1 MERKIEE
8 GYMPFKGYKVYY
20 RMVGERHEDKA
31 PLLLIHGGP
40 GSTHNYFE
48 VLDQLAETGHQ
59 IISYDQIGC
68 GNSFVEGHPEL
79 FTLETWTEELEAL
92 REYLHLDRVSLL
104 GQSWGGMLVISYLID
119 RKPHGIVSAIL
130 SSTLP
135 ASWLWAKE
143 QHRLI
148 RYMPQKEQDA
158 IAKAEATG
166 NFSDPAHIAADN
178 HHTLLHVCDLDGDDR
193 PECVR
198 RPKRS
203 GTESYL
209 VAWGPNEYT
218 PLGNLRNFDY
228 TDRLGEIHTP
238 TLILSGTDD
247 ECTPYI
253 AKTMNDGIPGSQWH
267 LFWQCRH
274 MTFID
279 CHDEY
284 CEVLSRWLKEHE

>member
-1 MERKIEE
+1 MKIEE
-8 GYMPFKGYKVYY
+8 GYMPFKGYKTYY
-20 RMVGERHEDKA
+20 RMVGERQPGKA

-48 VLDQLAETGHQ
+48 VLDELAQTGHQ

-79 FTLETWTEELEAL
+79 FTLATWTEELEAL
-92 REYLHLDRVSLL
+92 RRHLHLDEVSLL

-119 RKPHGIVSAIL
+119 RQPAGIVSAIL

-148 RYMPQKEQDA
+148 KFMSPEEQEA
-158 IAKAEATG
+158 IRRAEATG
-166 NFSDPAHIAADN
+166 NFSDPAYLAADN
-178 HHTLLHVCDLDGDDR
+178 HHTQLHVWDTDGDQR
-193 PECVR
+193 PACVR
-198 RPKRS
+198 RPKRA

-209 VAWGPNEYT
+209 VAWGPNEYN
-218 PLGNLRNFDY
+218 PLGNLHDFDY
-228 TDRLGEIHTP
+228 SDRLGEISVP
-238 TLILSGTDD
+238 TLICSGTND

-253 AKTMNDGIPGSQWH
+253 AKMMNDGIPGSVWH
-267 LFWQCRH
+267 LFWDCRH

-284 CEVLSRWLKEHE
+284 VDVLSHWLTLHE